1 MRVLV
6 IGGTGHIGTYLVPRL
21 VEAGHE
27 VIVMSLGSR
36 EPYQPHPAWAQVDRI
51 TVDKTEME
59 KTGPF
64 GGLVK
69 EQKPDIVMDML
80 CYTVESAK
88 HLVDTLRGSIE
99 MLLHCGTIWVYGPSV
114 RVPTTEETPRRPM
127 EPYGIDRIAFFGPLR
142 VRLFGVLY
150 SPLD

>member
-27 VIVMSLGSR
+27 VIVMSRGSR

-59 KTGPF
+59 KNRDF
-64 GGLVK
+64 
-69 EQKPDIVMDML
+69 
-80 CYTVESAK
+80 
-88 HLVDTLRGSIE
+88 
-99 MLLHCGTIWVYGPSV
+99 
-114 RVPTTEETPRRPM
+114 RRPGKRA
-127 EPYGIDRIAFFGPLR
+127 ETRHCHGHAL
-142 VRLFGVLY
+142 LY
-150 SPLD
+150 R